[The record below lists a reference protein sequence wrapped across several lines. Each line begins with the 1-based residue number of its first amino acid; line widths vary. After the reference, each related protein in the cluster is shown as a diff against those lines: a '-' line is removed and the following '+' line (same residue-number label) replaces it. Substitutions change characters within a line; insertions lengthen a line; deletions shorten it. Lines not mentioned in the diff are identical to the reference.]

1 MKTHHASPEP
11 LALSLPSTARALGVH
26 VATVRGLAES
36 GAILTVKI
44 GKRRMVPRRELE
56 RVLREGTS

>member
-1 MKTHHASPEP
+1 M
-11 LALSLPSTARALGVH
+11 ALSLPDFARALGVH
-26 VATVRGLAES
+26 ASTVRDLAKR

-44 GKRRMVPRRELE
+44 GARRMVPRRELE